1 MLLKSIILGLVQG
14 LTEFLPVSSSGHL
27 VLSKTFLDLSTQGVI
42 WEISLHFSTLLAVF
56 SVFYKD
62 IALII
67 KGVCVSTKRV
77 FCGEKI
83 VAVYR
88 DDFHTR
94 LFVLLIVGTIPT
106 AIIAILFK
114 DMFEGL
120 FGKPVLVGCM
130 LIITGTMLWFTKWSC
145 KTSSGKNDMGIIRS
159 LAVGA
164 VQGLAITPGIS
175 RAGATI
181 AAATFMGINRE
192 TAAKFSFL
200 LSIPAILGAMVTM
213 INDPIVL
220 DRDTLSFLLIGCA
233 TAAISG
239 YISLRFLIKIITIGK
254 LHLFSYYCWPVGLF
268 AILFFYE

>member
-1 MLLKSIILGLVQG
+1 
-14 LTEFLPVSSSGHL
+14 LT
-27 VLSKTFLDLSTQGVI
+27 TQGVI

-56 SVFYKD
+56 GVFYKD
-62 IALII
+62 IALMI

-77 FCGEKI
+77 FCGGKFI
-83 VAVYR
+83 DVYR
-88 DDFHTR
+88 NDFHTR
-94 LFVLLIVGTIPT
+94 LFVLLIIGTVPT

-114 DMFEGL
+114 DLFEQL

-130 LIITGTMLWFTKWSC
+130 LILTGTMLWFTKWTC
-145 KTSSGKNDMGIIRS
+145 KTNRGKKDLGVIRS
-159 LAVGA
+159 LIVGA

-181 AAATFMGINRE
+181 AAATFMGVDRE

-200 LSIPAILGAMVTM
+200 LSIPAILGAMATM
-213 INDPIVL
+213 VNGPIAL
-220 DRDTLSFLLIGCA
+220 GRDEFSFLLIGSA
-233 TAAISG
+233 AAAISG